1 MLVSLSRLIR
11 NPIVIGIL
19 TCLIVVQIQS
29 IASAQNAQ
37 VDTLN
42 SLIKQNQDIE
52 KWWDTVW
59 QQTFNPGATGGSN
72 LSDYMFNNIARWFI
86 LIGSFFWIWKL
97 GMEMVG
103 GMHQGA
109 AIWVTL
115 MKLFYP
121 VVIVSLLLSNNA
133 QPARDISSAFRSL
146 GQTAITDIYNT
157 KITDITLRDAMSD
170 MFVTQATA
178 AAIAADVQ
186 ACSALPHPN
195 VALPSSVRPSN
206 PTPPLTPQQVQAYDY
221 LHCVTSLKD
230 KVLAQQQQAQAKT
243 CTNIPGIQSSCVFL
257 AKFLTKTGN
266 SFSRVI
272 NNLSLNSINGLNS
285 NSVQQ
290 VLLDYLGGL
299 AAGAAYRPVLS
310 FIQYWTISFMEIALF
325 VDALVAP
332 LAIAIALIPAKL
344 NFTAGWIISM
354 FTILLAKIVNA
365 VMVGVAALQLSQSST
380 YSLSDSRFDLALG
393 LLAPLCSFAVIG
405 GGGIF
410 AARTF
415 MSTGLTAATS
425 IAGVGTA
432 MSTSIISGISRSIA
446 RKK

>member
-1 MLVSLSRLIR
+1 MLLSLSKLIR
-11 NPIVIGIL
+11 SPIFIAVA
-19 TCLIVVQIQS
+19 TFLIVVQIQS

-37 VDTLN
+37 IDTLN

-52 KWWDTVW
+52 KWWDSVW
-59 QQTFNPGATGGSN
+59 QQTFQPGTTGGSN

-121 VVIVSLLLSNNA
+121 VVICSLLLANNA
-133 QPARDISSAFRSL
+133 QPARDISASFRSL
-146 GQTAITDIYNT
+146 GQTAIQDILST
-157 KITDITLRDAMSD
+157 KITDITLKDAMSD
-170 MFVTQATA
+170 MFITQTAA

-195 VALPSSVRPSN
+195 VALPSSVRPTN
-206 PTPPLTPQQVQAYDY
+206 PTTPLTPQQVQAYDY
-221 LHCVTSLKD
+221 LHCVEALKN
-230 KVLAQQQQAQAKT
+230 KVVLQQQQAQANV

-257 AKFLTKTGN
+257 SKFLKKTGDSLVSALSSN
-266 SFSRVI
+266 SA
-272 NNLSLNSINGLNS
+272 NSLNPNN
-285 NSVQQ
+285 VQS
-290 VLLDYLGGL
+290 VLLDYLQGL

-325 VDALVAP
+325 IDALVAP
-332 LAIAIALIPAKL
+332 LAISIALIPARL
-344 NFTAGWIISM
+344 NFTGGWIISM
-354 FTILLAKIVNA
+354 LTILLAKIVNA
-365 VMVGVAALQLSQSST
+365 VMVGVSALQLSQSST
-380 YSLSDSRFDLALG
+380 YFLSDSRFDLALG
-393 LLAPLCSFAVIG
+393 ILAPLCSFAVIG
-405 GGGIF
+405 GGGLF